1 MSNEIITVAD
11 GFWNFRGSF
20 RIGGVID
27 VGTQAALVRLAS
39 GRYVLLDSYTLGR
52 AARRLVADQTD
63 GGEEL
68 EAVINLHPFHT
79 LHVTAMHE
87 MYPEATHYGTARHL
101 EKFPDLAWAETLSED
116 PALHEQY
123 ADDFDFTVPRGVDF
137 ISADDSVHFSSVLA
151 HHRASKT
158 IYSDDTL
165 MYLRLPQLARRLG
178 LGDSVSFHPT
188 LAKAL
193 QRRSGASG
201 DFRDWA
207 EELIGNWGKAENLC
221 AAHTASLLAT
231 ENDGEPIRKRLERA
245 LSRVEKTLQA
255 HGQKH
260 G

>member
-20 RIGGVID
+20 KIGGVID
-27 VGTQAALVRLAS
+27 VSTQAALVRLAS

-79 LHVTAMHE
+79 LHVAAMHE
-87 MYPEATHYGTARHL
+87 MYPEAKHYGTARHL
-101 EKFPDLAWAETLSED
+101 EKFPDLPWAKTLSED
-116 PALHEQY
+116 PALHERY

-137 ISADDSVHFSSVLA
+137 ISANEDVHFSSVMA
-151 HHRASKT
+151 YHRASKT

-165 MYLRLPQLARRLG
+165 VYLRLPKLARMLG
-178 LGDSVSFHPT
+178 MGDSVSFHPT

-193 QRRSGASG
+193 ERRAGASS
-201 DFRDWA
+201 DFSDWA
-207 EELIGNWGKAENLC
+207 GELIENWGEAQNLC
-221 AAHTASLLAT
+221 AAHTASLLDT
-231 ENDGEPIRKRLERA
+231 ENGGEPIRKRLEQA
-245 LSRVEKTLQA
+245 LRRVEKTLQA
-255 HGQKH
+255 HEQKH